1 MNNLDPLQWKESKF
15 GATSPSV
22 VLYPGYYI
30 QVLSFSSVASI
41 PLVVSGRIVN
51 DANRLVETGNYFITT
66 NSARTAN
73 GVTLPVHAGLL
84 YSLAVKVV
92 SGAVSRG
99 QIFIRAILWNGDPA
113 VASYYPLQILFSDYV
128 TSNILIGY
136 PFTGIQES
144 TSGIG
149 FTKIYGATALGNA
162 VQTNAVPVNTRWQII
177 EALNTLTTGVTVGT
191 RRPLI
196 TFTDVNGFIEFQSL
210 AAVTEAASLAYN
222 YFWSNVPA
230 LTLDANNN
238 VTTSFPPNIFAVAT
252 ESVAF
257 SVLNGA
263 AGDSQQTA
271 LRVSEWLDV

>member
-113 VASYYPLQILFSDYV
+113 VASSYPLQILFSDYV

-136 PFTGIQES
+136 PFI
-144 TSGIG
+144 
-149 FTKIYGATALGNA
+149 GNA

-196 TFTDVNGFIEFQSL
+196 TFTYVNGFIEFQSL